1 MSETMTELLK
11 RWSELEPE
19 RCEYQEET
27 EYYHVMR
34 NGRWAKATIIA
45 TLDYD
50 RIQGAVQEAINV
62 HEWPWSV
69 DCKSVEDEEYTASII
84 GGSFYAEEGSNDT
97 PAAALLSA
105 YLKALEA
112 KS

>member
-1 MSETMTELLK
+1 MTELLK
-11 RWSELEPE
+11 QWSELEPE

-34 NGRWAKATIIA
+34 NGRWTKATIIA

-50 RIQGAVQEAINV
+50 RIQGAVQEAIDDHDWVAGLTGYGGRYLGTCSDANADRKGR
-62 HEWPWSV
+62 HEHES
-69 DCKSVEDEEYTASII
+69 A
-84 GGSFYAEEGSNDT
+84 
-97 PAAALLSA
+97 AAALLSA